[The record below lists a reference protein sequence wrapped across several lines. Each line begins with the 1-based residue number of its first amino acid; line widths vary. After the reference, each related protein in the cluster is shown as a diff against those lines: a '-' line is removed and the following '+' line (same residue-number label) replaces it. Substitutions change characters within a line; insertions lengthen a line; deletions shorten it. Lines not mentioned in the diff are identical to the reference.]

1 MKKSILIVDDNPV
14 ELKIAQRLINRAQ
27 SECEVHLFSSGKDV
41 LNFLS
46 NQVNR
51 LSVSFILLDLNMP
64 QKNGFETLQE
74 IRASYSNDLK
84 VIIFTNSSDP
94 EDRKKSLELGANEFI
109 VKPSGPSEYIEI
121 IKNLL

>member
-14 ELKIAQRLINRAQ
+14 ELKIAQRLISRAQ

-46 NQVNR
+46 DQVSR
-51 LSVSFILLDLNMP
+51 LSVLFILLDLNMP
-64 QKNGFETLQE
+64 HKNGFETLQE

>member
-14 ELKIAQRLINRAQ
+14 ELKIAQRLISRAQ

-46 NQVNR
+46 DQVNR
-51 LSVSFILLDLNMP
+51 LSVLFILLDLNMP
-64 QKNGFETLQE
+64 HKNGFETLQE